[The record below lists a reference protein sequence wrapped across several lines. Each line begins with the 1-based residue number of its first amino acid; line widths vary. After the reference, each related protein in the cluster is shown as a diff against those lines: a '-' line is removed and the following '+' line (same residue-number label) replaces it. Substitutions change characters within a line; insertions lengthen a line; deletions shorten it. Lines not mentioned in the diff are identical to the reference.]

1 MSRKSKPRPRD
12 ARQGIDVGDGWI
24 LYPLEEEESD
34 APAPPSEKASEEA
47 VASSPPPVPQSEEPN
62 TAREDFSDEYS
73 SRFPDP
79 VEFFANEPTFRVRVY
94 APEDLER
101 QQPLRINE
109 ALAEAKAAARKAMR
123 SKKIQPVKPANKT
136 AAAVPPAT
144 LPPPHAPVQA
154 EGSTPDE
161 DSPKANPPEIGVS
174 GQMPASLPALSTVS
188 RTLQN
193 QPFARDEHDLLAHLL
208 TYVPLQA
215 EVHSLADRL
224 LKTYG
229 SLRNVLDVLPEQLAQ
244 IPELGVEG
252 ARLIALLRPL
262 LGCYLKPASPQS
274 IHTKEQIVRQCML
287 LLSGYRTEVVY
298 AIALSC
304 NLELMGQRIVALGG
318 LGEVQTSPRQV
329 AEVAI
334 NCNAPYI
341 ILCHN
346 HPGGRC
352 DPSDADL
359 QATRQM
365 QKLLS
370 GMDITLLD
378 HVIVAPDG
386 HYSLL
391 QHGLLTAPP
400 QLLHSY
406 LDSAEDLEQ
415 L

>member
-34 APAPPSEKASEEA
+34 APAPPCEQAPEEA
-47 VASSPPPVPQSEEPN
+47 VASLPPPVPQSEEPN
-62 TAREDFSDEYS
+62 IAREDFSDEYS

-79 VEFFANEPTFRVRVY
+79 VEFFANKPTFRVRVY

-101 QQPLRINE
+101 RQPLRINE

-123 SKKIQPVKPANKT
+123 SKKIQPVKPVNKT

-144 LPPPHAPVQA
+144 LPPPARENARVSVQA
-154 EGSTPDE
+154 E
-161 DSPKANPPEIGVS
+161 KNPPEINAPK
-174 GQMPASLPALSTVS
+174 QIPASLPALSAVS

-252 ARLIALLRPL
+252 AQLIALLRPL

-274 IHTKEQIVRQCML
+274 IHTKKQIVRQCML

-304 NLELMGQRIVALGG
+304 NLELMGQRIIALGG

-406 LDSAEDLEQ
+406 LDNTEDLEQ

>member
-1 MSRKSKPRPRD
+1 MSRKSKPRPQD

-24 LYPLEEEESD
+24 LYPLEEAETAVS
-34 APAPPSEKASEEA
+34 APPNEKTPEEA
-47 VASSPPPVPQSEEPN
+47 VISPPPPVPQSEKQHS
-62 TAREDFSDEYS
+62 AREDFSDEYS

-79 VEFFANEPTFRVRVY
+79 MAFFASEPTFRVRVY

-109 ALAEAKAAARKAMR
+109 TLAEARAASRKASR
-123 SKKIQPVKPANKT
+123 PKQVSPVKPVNRT
-136 AAAVPPAT
+136 AAATPPAA
-144 LPPPHAPVQA
+144 HAAP
-154 EGSTPDE
+154 SR
-161 DSPKANPPEIGVS
+161 ANPAEINVPA
-174 GQMPASLPALSTVS
+174 QIPASLPALGAVS

-274 IHTKEQIVRQCML
+274 IHTKKQIVRQCML

-329 AEVAI
+329 AEVAM

-359 QATRQM
+359 QATRQL